1 MEKLYLIRYG
11 EIGTKGKNRHV
22 FEDKL
27 VSNIRQ
33 ALTAIDKT
41 AEVNVYKTSGRIFA
55 ATDLAEDRVIDR
67 LQKVCG
73 IVGICPTRRVALDVD
88 QVKKAS
94 LAAVKEALPAEERT
108 VNFKVSASRA
118 NKGFELDSMELN
130 REMGAYV
137 LQNTPDGRLNVDLYN
152 PEIELN
158 IEVRYNHVY
167 IYTQDLP
174 GVGGLPVG
182 TTGRLGVLLSGGI
195 DSPVANWMAMKRGVE
210 TTPIYF
216 HSFPFTSDRAK
227 EKVVDLTKV
236 LAQYQ
241 GKMDLHVVHFTEIQ
255 KQINEKCPAD
265 LTTVI
270 MRRKMIEIAEK
281 ITEQKGGKG
290 LVTGESMGQVAS
302 QTLSSMHVT
311 NIAATMP
318 IFRPLIGLDKI
329 EIEAK
334 AKEIGT
340 YETSIQPYE
349 DCCTVFV
356 PETPETHPTLEQ
368 IREGEEELEVDK
380 LIEEAVKEVEIIKI
394 ED

>member
-1 MEKLYLIRYG
+1 MKKLYLIRYG

-27 VSNIRQ
+27 VSNVRQ
-33 ALTAIDKT
+33 ALEAIDKE
-41 AEVNVYKTSGRIFA
+41 AKINVYKTSGRIFA
-55 ATDLAEDRVIDR
+55 ETNLAEDKVLNK

-73 IVGICPTRRVALDVD
+73 IVGISPTRRVALDIK

-94 LAAVKEALPAEERT
+94 LAAVKEALPTDDKT

-118 NKGFELDSMELN
+118 NKNFALDSMELN
-130 REMGAYV
+130 RELGAYV
-137 LQNTPDGRLNVDLYN
+137 LENTPDGRLNVDLYN

-158 IEVRYNHVY
+158 IEVRYKHVY
-167 IYTQDLP
+167 IYTQDIP

-182 TTGRLGVLLSGGI
+182 TTGKLGVLLSGGI
-195 DSPVANWMAMKRGVE
+195 DSPVASWMAMKRGVE
-210 TTPIYF
+210 IMPIYF

-236 LAQYQ
+236 LAHYQ
-241 GKMDLHVVHFTEIQ
+241 GEIDLHVVHFTEIQ
-255 KQINEKCPAD
+255 KEINEHCPAD
-265 LTTVI
+265 LTTII
-270 MRRKMIEIAEK
+270 MRRKMIEIAEQ
-281 ITEQKGGKG
+281 ITKERGGKG

-302 QTLSSMHVT
+302 QTLESMHVT
-311 NIAATMP
+311 NIVSTMP
-318 IFRPLIGLDKI
+318 IFRPLIGIDKI
-329 EIEAK
+329 GIEAR

-356 PETPETHPTLEQ
+356 PKTPETRPTLKQVEA
-368 IREGEEELEVDK
+368 GEVDLK
-380 LIEEAVKEVEIIKI
+380 IDDLIKEAIKDVEVIKI
-394 ED
+394 KK